1 MRVKTSCTDYKITS
15 VELYAN
21 LTACIMRLHQLLHSA
36 APREITGTAII
47 ELGFASCDYCINL
60 HSAAPRAINSVI
72 ALYAVRL
79 AYIILKNFIIYFIIL
94 KCFLFI
100 NFFPF
105 FRMPLSKT
113 NGARECIRMSVL
125 SICSLPS
132 SSIAIY

>member
-1 MRVKTSCTDYKITS
+1 MRVKTSCSDYNITN

-36 APREITGTAII
+36 APREITAII

-79 AYIILKNFIIYFIIL
+79 AYITGCNEV
-94 KCFLFI
+94 
-100 NFFPF
+100 
-105 FRMPLSKT
+105 T
-113 NGARECIRMSVL
+113 V
-125 SICSLPS
+125 
-132 SSIAIY
+132 

>member
-1 MRVKTSCTDYKITS
+1 MRVKTSCSDYNITN

-36 APREITGTAII
+36 APREITAII

-79 AYIILKNFIIYFIIL
+79 AYIT
-94 KCFLFI
+94 
-100 NFFPF
+100 
-105 FRMPLSKT
+105 PLLT
-113 NGARECIRMSVL
+113 YLTAT
-125 SICSLPS
+125 
-132 SSIAIY
+132 Y

>member
-1 MRVKTSCTDYKITS
+1 MRVKTSCTDYNITS

-36 APREITGTAII
+36 APREITAII

-79 AYIILKNFIIYFIIL
+79 AYIIIL
-94 KCFLFI
+94 I
-100 NFFPF
+100 V
-105 FRMPLSKT
+105 
-113 NGARECIRMSVL
+113 SV
-125 SICSLPS
+125 IAVPS
-132 SSIAIY
+132 ASTKL